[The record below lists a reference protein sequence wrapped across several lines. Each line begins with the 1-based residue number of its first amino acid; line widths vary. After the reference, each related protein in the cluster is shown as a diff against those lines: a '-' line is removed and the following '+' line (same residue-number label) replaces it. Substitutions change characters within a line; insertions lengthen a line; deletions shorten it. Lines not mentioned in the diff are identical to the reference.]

1 MAPDSL
7 PVRGSG
13 EPARGAGSPEPGPGE
28 PEPGPGEPVR
38 REGEPVRREG
48 ERARATLAQAGDAA
62 ATDRTAWGRHLQTPL
77 RQFLRTETG
86 SAAVLLAATVTAL
99 IWANVDPGSYE
110 SLWRTEVSLHVGGF
124 GVSQDLH
131 GWLNNGLMTFFF
143 LVIGLEARREFDM
156 GELRE
161 RRRMAVPLL
170 AGLGGMA
177 VPVMIYLAVNAG
189 TSSAGGWG
197 TAMST
202 DTAFALGMLAL
213 VGPKNA
219 DRLRSYLLTFA
230 VVDDL
235 TAIVVIA
242 LVYSHHVDVPALLA
256 GLTAL
261 AAVFLAR
268 TAGLRHGVVYAG
280 LGLAAWAAFFRSG
293 VDPAVTGLVIGLLT
307 PAYPAT
313 RSDLEEATTRVRR
326 FREQPTPE
334 LARAASIGLSESISP
349 NGRLQG
355 TFHPW
360 ASYLI
365 VPLFALANAGLA
377 VSAAFLERAFTSPV
391 TLGILA
397 GYVVGKPVGTAGA
410 AWLVTAASR
419 GRLRLPAGWAAVTG
433 AGTIAGVGVTVSLL
447 IASLAFHGE
456 QLAQAKAG
464 VLAAA
469 IVAAVLT
476 WAVFQVTSLLPK
488 RIRIRA
494 LLGTATAIIDLA
506 APVDQRRDHIRG
518 PMAAPVTV
526 VEYGDFEC
534 PFCGRAEPAVRKLL
548 ADFGNVRYA
557 WRHLPLTDV
566 HPHAQLAA
574 EAAEA
579 AAAQGAFWE
588 MHDMLLRHQ
597 DALRPADLVGYAAA
611 LGLNVERFARD
622 LRRHAYASRVA
633 EDVDTAD
640 LGGVSGTPTFFVSGH
655 RHHGAYD
662 IDSLSQAVRTAR
674 AVAAIAP

>member
-7 PVRGSG
+7 PVPGSG
-13 EPARGAGSPEPGPGE
+13 EPVRGGGDMAGAALTRPGPDA
-28 PEPGPGEPVR
+28 V
-38 REGEPVRREG
+38 
-48 ERARATLAQAGDAA
+48 ATG
-62 ATDRTAWGRHLQTPL
+62 RTAWARHLQTPL

-86 SAAVLLAATVTAL
+86 SAAVLLAATITAL
-99 IWANVDPGSYE
+99 IWANVDTGSYE

-131 GWLNNGLMTFFF
+131 GWLNTGLMTFFF

-161 RRRMAVPLL
+161 RRRMAVPLA
-170 AGLGGMA
+170 AGLGGMV
-177 VPVMIYLAVNAG
+177 VPVAIFLVVNAG
-189 TSSAGGWG
+189 QPTAGGWG

-242 LVYSHHVDVPALLA
+242 LVYSHHIDVPALLA
-256 GLTAL
+256 GLAAL
-261 AAVFLAR
+261 GAVFLAR
-268 TAGLRHGVVYAG
+268 TAGLRQGVVYAG
-280 LGLAAWAAFFRSG
+280 LGLAAWGAFFKSG

-307 PAYPAT
+307 PAYPAA
-313 RSDLEEATTRVRR
+313 RSDLEQATARVRR

-349 NGRLQG
+349 NGRMQG

-365 VPLFALANAGLA
+365 VPLFALANAGL
-377 VSAAFLERAFTSPV
+377 VISGAFLARAFTSPV

-397 GYVVGKPVGTAGA
+397 GYVIGKPVGTAGA

-419 GRLRLPAGWAAVTG
+419 GRLRPPAGWAAVAG

-469 IVAAVLT
+469 VVAAVLT

-494 LLGTATAIIDLA
+494 LLGTATAIIDIA

-518 PMAAPVTV
+518 PKAAPVTL

-534 PFCGRAEPAVRKLL
+534 PYCGQAEPAVRELL
-548 ADFGNVRYA
+548 AGFGDVRYV

-611 LGLNVERFARD
+611 LGLNVERFSRD
-622 LRRHAYASRVA
+622 LRKHAFVSRVA

-640 LGGVSGTPTFFVSGH
+640 LGGVSGTPTFFVNGQ

-662 IDSLSQAVRTAR
+662 IGSLSQAVRTAR
-674 AVAAIAP
+674 AVAVIAP

>member
-1 MAPDSL
+1 MTQ
-7 PVRGSG
+7 PV
-13 EPARGAGSPEPGPGE
+13 PGTTTAE
-28 PEPGPGEPVR
+28 
-38 REGEPVRREG
+38 
-48 ERARATLAQAGDAA
+48 
-62 ATDRTAWGRHLQTPL
+62 RTAWGRQLQTPL

-99 IWANVDPGSYE
+99 IWANVDAGSYE
-110 SLWRTEVSLHVGGF
+110 SLWRTPVSLRLGGF

-161 RRRMAVPLL
+161 RRRMAVPVL

-177 VPVMIYLAVNAG
+177 VPVAIFLAVNAG
-189 TSSAGGWG
+189 QPSAEGWG

-213 VGPKNA
+213 VGPKPA
-219 DRLRSYLLTFA
+219 DRLRTYLLTFA

-235 TAIVVIA
+235 AAIVVIV
-242 LVYSHHVDVPALLA
+242 LVYSHHLDVPALLA
-256 GLTAL
+256 GLAAL
-261 AAVFLAR
+261 TGVFLAR
-268 TAGLRHGVVYAG
+268 TAGLRQGVVYAA
-280 LGLAAWAAFFRSG
+280 LGVAAWMAFFKSG
-293 VDPAVTGLVIGLLT
+293 VDPAVSGLVIGLLT
-307 PAYPAT
+307 PAYPAA
-313 RSDLEEATTRVRR
+313 RSDLERATARVRR

-334 LARAASIGLSESISP
+334 MARAASISLSTSISP
-349 NGRLQG
+349 NERLQS

-365 VPLFALANAGLA
+365 VPLFALANAGLE
-377 VSAAFLERAFTSPV
+377 VNGPFLARAFTSPL
-391 TLGILA
+391 TLGIFA
-397 GYVVGKPVGTAGA
+397 GYVLGKPAGTAGA
-410 AWLVTAASR
+410 AWLVTTVSR
-419 GRLRLPAGWAAVTG
+419 GRLRPPAGWASVAG

-469 IVAAVLT
+469 IVAALLT

-488 RIRIRA
+488 RVRITA
-494 LLGTATAIIDLA
+494 LLGRATAIIDLA
-506 APVDQRRDHIRG
+506 APVDPRRDHVRG
-518 PMAAPVTV
+518 PKKAPVTV

-534 PFCGRAEPAVRKLL
+534 PYCGRAEPAIRELL
-548 ADFGNVRYA
+548 ADFGDVRYV

-579 AAAQGAFWE
+579 AAAQGRFWE
-588 MHDMLLRHQ
+588 MHDLLLRHQ
-597 DALRPADLVGYAAA
+597 DALRPADLIGYAAE
-611 LGLNVERFARD
+611 LGLNGERFTRD
-622 LRRHAYASRVA
+622 LRKHAYASRVA

-640 LGGVSGTPTFFVSGH
+640 LGAVSGTPTFFVNGQ
-655 RHHGAYD
+655 RHYGGYD
-662 IDSLSQAVRTAR
+662 IGSLTEAVRTAR
-674 AVAAIAP
+674 AVAAIAR

>member
-1 MAPDSL
+1 MTQ
-7 PVRGSG
+7 
-13 EPARGAGSPEPGPGE
+13 PGPGAASAE
-28 PEPGPGEPVR
+28 LTARGPD
-38 REGEPVRREG
+38 
-48 ERARATLAQAGDAA
+48 L
-62 ATDRTAWGRHLQTPL
+62 HTPL

-86 SAAVLLAATVTAL
+86 SAAVLLAATIAAL
-99 IWANVDPGSYE
+99 VWTNVDAGSYE
-110 SLWRTEVSLHVGGF
+110 ALWRTPVSLRLGGF
-124 GVSQDLH
+124 GVSQDLR
-131 GWLNNGLMTFFF
+131 GWLNSGLMTFFF

-177 VPVMIYLAVNAG
+177 VPVAIFLAVNAG
-189 TSSAGGWG
+189 RPSAGGWG

-213 VGPKNA
+213 VGPKNS

-242 LVYSHHVDVPALLA
+242 VVYSHHIDVPALLA
-256 GLTAL
+256 GLAL
-261 AAVFLAR
+261 LGAVFLAR
-268 TAGLRHGVVYAG
+268 TAGLRHGMVYAG
-280 LGLAAWAAFFRSG
+280 LGVAAWGAFFRAG
-293 VDPAVTGLVIGLLT
+293 VDPAVSGLVMGLLT
-307 PAYPAT
+307 PAYPAA
-313 RSDLEEATTRVRR
+313 RSDLERATARVRR

-334 LARAASIGLSESISP
+334 MARAASISLSESISP
-349 NGRLQG
+349 NSRLQD

-360 ASYLI
+360 ASYVI
-365 VPLFALANAGLA
+365 VPLFALANAGL
-377 VSAAFLERAFTSPV
+377 VISGAFLARAFTSPV

-397 GYVVGKPVGTAGA
+397 GYVAGKPIGTAGA
-410 AWLVTAASR
+410 AWLVTAVSR
-419 GRLRLPAGWAAVTG
+419 GRLRPPAGWAAVTG

-447 IASLAFHGE
+447 IATLAFHGE
-456 QLAQAKAG
+456 QLDQAKAG

-469 IVAAVLT
+469 LVAAALT

-488 RIRIRA
+488 RMRLRA

-506 APVDQRRDHIRG
+506 EPVDPRRDHIRG
-518 PMAAPVTV
+518 PKAAPVTV

-534 PFCGRAEPAVRKLL
+534 PYCGRAEPAIRDVL
-548 ADFGNVRYA
+548 AGYGDVRYV

-566 HPHAQLAA
+566 HPHAELAA

-579 AAAQGAFWE
+579 AAAQGSFWE
-588 MHDMLLRHQ
+588 MHDTLLRHQ
-597 DALRPADLVGYAAA
+597 DALRPADLVRYAAE
-611 LGLNVERFARD
+611 LGLDAERFARD
-622 LRRHAYASRVA
+622 LRRHAYAARVA

-640 LGGVSGTPTFFVSGH
+640 LGAVSGTPTFFINGQ

-662 IDSLSQAVRTAR
+662 SASLAQAVRTAR

>member
-7 PVRGSG
+7 PAPGSG
-13 EPARGAGSPEPGPGE
+13 EPARGDGRAALTRSGP
-28 PEPGPGEPVR
+28 
-38 REGEPVRREG
+38 
-48 ERARATLAQAGDAA
+48 DAA
-62 ATDRTAWGRHLQTPL
+62 AAGRTAWERHLQTPL

-86 SAAVLLAATVTAL
+86 SAAVLLAATITAL
-99 IWANVDPGSYE
+99 IWVNVDAASYE
-110 SLWRTEVSLHVGGF
+110 SLWRTPLGLHVGGF
-124 GVSQDLH
+124 GVSQDLQ

-161 RRRMAVPLL
+161 RRRMAVPLA

-177 VPVMIYLAVNAG
+177 VPIVIFLVVNAG
-189 TSSAGGWG
+189 QPTAGGWG

-230 VVDDL
+230 VVDDF
-235 TAIVVIA
+235 TTIVIIA
-242 LVYSHHVDVPALLA
+242 LVYSHHVNVPALLA
-256 GLTAL
+256 GLAAL

-268 TAGLRHGVVYAG
+268 AVGLRQGAVYAG
-280 LGLAAWAAFFRSG
+280 LGLAAWAAFFKSG
-293 VDPAVTGLVIGLLT
+293 VDPAVSGMVVGLLT
-307 PAYPAT
+307 PAYPAA
-313 RSDLEEATTRVRR
+313 RGDLERAIGWVRR

-334 LARAASIGLSESISP
+334 TARAASISLSEAISP
-349 NGRLQG
+349 NERLQD

-365 VPLFALANAGLA
+365 VPLFALANAGL
-377 VSAAFLERAFTSPV
+377 VISGAFLARAFTSPL

-397 GYVVGKPVGTAGA
+397 GYVAGQADRDGGCRLAGDHGEPRQDPA
-410 AWLVTAASR
+410 A
-419 GRLRLPAGWAAVTG
+419 GRLGAVTG
-433 AGTIAGVGVTVSLL
+433 AGTIAGIGVTVSLL
-447 IASLAFHGE
+447 VASLAFHGE

-469 IVAAVLT
+469 IVAAALT

-494 LLGTATAIIDLA
+494 LLGTATVIIDLA
-506 APVDQRRDHIRG
+506 APVDPRRDHIRG
-518 PMAAPVTV
+518 PKAAPVTV

-534 PFCGRAEPAVRKLL
+534 PYCGRAEPAIRELL
-548 ADFGNVRYA
+548 AGFGDVSYV

-588 MHDMLLRHQ
+588 MHDTLLRHQ
-597 DALRPADLVGYAAA
+597 DALRPADLAGYAAA
-611 LGLNVERFARD
+611 LGLDVERFTRD
-622 LRRHAYASRVA
+622 LRKHAYASRVA

-640 LGGVSGTPTFFVSGH
+640 LGGVSGTPTFFVNGQ

-662 IDSLSQAVRTAR
+662 IGSLSQAVRTAR
-674 AVAAIAP
+674 AVAAIAR